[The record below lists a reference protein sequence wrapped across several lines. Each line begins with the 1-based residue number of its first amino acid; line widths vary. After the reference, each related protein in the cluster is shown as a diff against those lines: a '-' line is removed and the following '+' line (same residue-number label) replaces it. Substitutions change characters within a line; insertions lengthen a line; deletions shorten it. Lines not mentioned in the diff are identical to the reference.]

1 MLDPVTPPATMI
13 LFGDFSCPFSA
24 LASHRAAALE
34 AAGRTIVEWRAVQ
47 HLPDQP
53 REGRKVEGEL
63 ATMYA
68 EEVKLIRSLLG
79 PTEQFP
85 LQVPPIQPNTAL
97 ATAAYAATPP
107 GDRSK
112 VRNRLFEAFWFDGH
126 DLGDAHL
133 LAELGVSVPDEVPA
147 EVAAWQ
153 QQWEGFERRI
163 IPMLEMPDGE
173 LSRGLG
179 ALKHLAAWTKDL

>member
-1 MLDPVTPPATMI
+1 MLDPVTPPPTLI

-63 ATMYA
+63 ATMYT
-68 EEVKLIRSLLG
+68 EEVELIRSLLG
-79 PTEQFP
+79 PSEQFP

-97 ATAAYAATPP
+97 ATAGYAATPLSE
-107 GDRSK
+107 RSK
-112 VRNRLFEAFWFDGH
+112 VRKRLFEAFWFDGH
-126 DLGDAHL
+126 DLGNARQ
-133 LAELGVSVPDEVPA
+133 LAELGVPSPDEIPSA
-147 EVAAWQ
+147 VAQWQ
-153 QQWEGFERRI
+153 RQWEGFERRI

-179 ALKHLAAWTKDL
+179 ALKHLAAWTKGL